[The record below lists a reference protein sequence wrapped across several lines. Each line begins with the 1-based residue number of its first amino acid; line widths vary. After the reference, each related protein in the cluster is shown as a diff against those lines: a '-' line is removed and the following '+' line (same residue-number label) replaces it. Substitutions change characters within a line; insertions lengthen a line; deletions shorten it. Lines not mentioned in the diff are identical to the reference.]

1 VFLPHV
7 ARPAVTVDIVVLTI
21 LDDVLQVLLIERGG
35 PPYVGQRALPGGFVR
50 VDEGGVGGESL
61 DDAAARELHEETGL
75 APSRVLLEQ
84 VGVFGRPGRD
94 PRGRTITVAFMAL
107 VPPTLATFVR
117 AGSDAAAARFAPVAD
132 ATGLA
137 FDHDAIVHAALTA
150 LRDDV
155 RRGGPL
161 AFSLVPDPFTIPEL
175 QAVHEVLLGTPLH
188 DGPFRRR
195 FDRLLDDGVVARAP
209 GQRVTGRRPAAVY
222 SAVAPP
228 RGVVDVIEAAAGP
241 PASPRGRRARP
252 RPADS

>member
-7 ARPAVTVDIVVLTI
+7 ARPAVTVDIVVLTV
-21 LDDVLQVLLIERGG
+21 LDGVLHVLLIERGG
-35 PPYVGQRALPGGFVR
+35 PPFLGQRALPGGFVR
-50 VDEGGVGGESL
+50 VEEGGVGGESL

-84 VGVFGRPGRD
+84 VGVCGRPGRD

-107 VPPTLATFVR
+107 VPPTLAAFVR
-117 AGSDAAAARFAPVAD
+117 AGSDAADARFVPVTA

-137 FDHDAIVHAALTA
+137 FDHDTIVQAALGA

-161 AFSLVPDPFTIPEL
+161 ALALVPDPFTIPEL
-175 QAVHEVLLGTPLH
+175 QAVHEVLLGTTLH

-195 FDRLLDDGVVARAP
+195 FDRLLDDGVVVRAP

-228 RGVVDVIEAAAGP
+228 RGVVDVTSGGAGP

-252 RPADS
+252 RRTDS